1 MSTSHTRSTG
11 LRRISRVP
19 GNNII
24 NTQTVQAYTH
34 SIPDA
39 AVDGV
44 AGLLVST
51 GDAVE
56 LVGRLEGDGGGR
68 DTRSP
73 GSLDVHRMVVQNRF
87 VRRRGLYQHLQL
99 ERIVD

>member
-1 MSTSHTRSTG
+1 M
-11 LRRISRVP
+11 
-19 GNNII
+19 
-24 NTQTVQAYTH
+24 
-34 SIPDA
+34 
-39 AVDGV
+39 DGV

-73 GSLDVHRMVVQNRF
+73 GNHDVHRMVAQSRI
-87 VRRRGLYQHLQL
+87 VRRRGLYQYLQL

>member
-1 MSTSHTRSTG
+1 M
-11 LRRISRVP
+11 
-19 GNNII
+19 
-24 NTQTVQAYTH
+24 
-34 SIPDA
+34 
-39 AVDGV
+39 DGV

-56 LVGRLEGDGGGR
+56 LVGRLEGDG
-68 DTRSP
+68 P
-73 GSLDVHRMVVQNRF
+73 GNLDVHRMVAQNRF

>member
-1 MSTSHTRSTG
+1 M
-11 LRRISRVP
+11 
-19 GNNII
+19 
-24 NTQTVQAYTH
+24 
-34 SIPDA
+34 
-39 AVDGV
+39 DGV

-73 GSLDVHRMVVQNRF
+73 GNHDVHRMD
-87 VRRRGLYQHLQL
+87 RGLERLGEICL
-99 ERIVD
+99 EKHGNRIYYGIHA